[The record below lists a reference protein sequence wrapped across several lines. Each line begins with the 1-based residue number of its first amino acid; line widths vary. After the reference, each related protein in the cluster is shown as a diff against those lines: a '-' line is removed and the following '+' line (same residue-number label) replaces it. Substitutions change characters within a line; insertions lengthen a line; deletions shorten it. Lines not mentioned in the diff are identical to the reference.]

1 MVLSNFM
8 KGVRMTDPFDVLAF
22 TKQEAREAL
31 KDIQANPTGRDSGVC
46 LCGHPRSKHI
56 ESHLGYT
63 CSPGKLF
70 CPCKRLRVVVESP
83 NLRPFM
89 FKSTG
94 GGVLHALAKG
104 LAKADELG
112 VETRWTAD
120 NVCDSCSKAGKV
132 QPVPVSQRGVE
143 VEEASG
149 FDALLC
155 DGCRFGWEH
164 TDGR

>member
-1 MVLSNFM
+1 
-8 KGVRMTDPFDVLAF
+8 MTNPFDVLSF
-22 TKQEAREAL
+22 TKEEGQEALA
-31 KDIQANPTGRDSGVC
+31 KIKANPTGRDSGVC

-56 ESHLGYT
+56 ESSLGYT

-94 GGVLHALAKG
+94 GGVLHALSKG
-104 LAKADELG
+104 LLKAVELEIE
-112 VETRWTAD
+112 VEWVAD
-120 NVCDSCSKAGKV
+120 SICDRCGREGRV
-132 QPVPVSQRGVE
+132 GPVPVSQRGFE
-143 VEEASG
+143 VDEASG

-155 DGCRFGWEH
+155 DGCRFGSEDN
-164 TDGR
+164 DGR